1 MVKKTEN
8 EMSFLEHLEV
18 LRWHIMRAILGILV
32 FAIIAFIFKDFVFNR
47 VLLAPK
53 LPEFITNRLLCDLG
67 RRVNVLKLCIN
78 SQPFEL
84 ISIKMAGQFSMHIMV
99 SLIAGLVI
107 SFPYVFH
114 QIWTFIVPALY
125 TREKRHAS
133 GAVFYSSL
141 LFLMGVLF
149 GYFIIVPLSVHFLGS
164 YSVSDQV
171 TNQINLI
178 SYVSTIASVVLAAGI
193 VFELPILVF
202 FLSKAGLVTPG
213 FLKKYRKHSLVL
225 ILALSALI
233 TPPDIFSQIL
243 VSFPLII
250 LYEAGISISR
260 RIERK
265 RKRDDEAED
274 EDEKPDETRKKKTD
288 EQTREKS
295 ETKTEETTTKKD
307 PPKESTEDSATDGKK
322 DPPKDNYSDSFGDGD
337 PYGYV

>member
-18 LRWHIMRAILGILV
+18 LRWHIIRAIMGILV
-32 FAIIAFIFKDFVFNR
+32 FAIIAFVFKDIVFNK

-67 RRVNVLKLCIN
+67 RKVNILKLCIN

-114 QIWTFIVPALY
+114 QVWTFIVPALY
-125 TREKRHAS
+125 AREKRHAS

-141 LFLMGVLF
+141 LFLMGVVF

-193 VFELPILVF
+193 IFELPILVF

-233 TPPDIFSQIL
+233 TPPDIFSQVL

-250 LYEAGISISR
+250 LYEAGISISKRVER
-260 RIERK
+260 RRK
-265 RKRDDEAED
+265 LQDEED
-274 EDEKPDETRKKKTD
+274 EEEEARDETKKKAAP
-288 EQTREKS
+288 EKTQGNKA
-295 ETKTEETTTKKD
+295 ETSTEETTTKKD
-307 PPKESTEDSATDGKK
+307 TPEGSKEGSAKDSKE
-322 DPPKDNYSDSFGDGD
+322 DPPRDNYSDDTGNDD
-337 PYGYV
+337 PYG